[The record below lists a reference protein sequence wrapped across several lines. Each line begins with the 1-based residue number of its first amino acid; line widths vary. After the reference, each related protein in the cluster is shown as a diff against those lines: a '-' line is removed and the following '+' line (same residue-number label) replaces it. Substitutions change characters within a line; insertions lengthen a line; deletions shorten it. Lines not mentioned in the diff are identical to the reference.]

1 MVEVGI
7 PCWHARE
14 TLSKGLDSLVAQT
27 KNKFIVCI
35 SIDGDNE
42 DYNDIIETYRA
53 RGLKIRVINS
63 KENGGPGMA
72 RQRII
77 DTTQCDYIMFM
88 DADDMLMPR
97 AVEILYTT
105 AKAKNFDILRSSFI
119 REHNNKEDELIPQN
133 VKTITWFHGK
143 IYKTAYLKE
152 RNIRFLPGLYID
164 EDAYF
169 NLLAWNSTQNRGEIT
184 EVTYFWR
191 YNKNSLTRKENNKI
205 YFLKTYKYYIYSQ
218 VEGLK
223 KLFVINDSVANSLIT
238 QTLLNIYYYYMTA
251 KFYKDDTTYID
262 ELISTLKQEQWMQ
275 VYLNTGENWFD
286 IVTNIKAGTIYEQK
300 YVVFYTEHFNE
311 WAARLLKDG

>member
-14 TLSKGLDSLVAQT
+14 TLPKGLDSLVAQT
-27 KNKFIVCI
+27 RDRFITCL
-35 SIDGDNE
+35 SIDGDGE
-42 DYNDIIETYRA
+42 DYSDIIETYRA

-63 KENGGPGMA
+63 PENGGPGIA

-97 AVEILYTT
+97 AVDILYTT

-119 REHNNKEDELIPQN
+119 REHTNKEDELVPQN

-143 IYKTAYLKE
+143 IYRTAYLKDK
-152 RNIRFLPGLYID
+152 NIRFLPGLYTD

-184 EVTYFWR
+184 EVTYYWR
-191 YNKNSLTRKENNKI
+191 DNKNSLTRREKSKV
-205 YFLKTYKYYIYSQ
+205 YFLKTYKYYIRSQ

-223 KLFVINDSVANSLIT
+223 SLFVLNDSVASSLIT
-238 QTLLNIYYYYMTA
+238 QTLLNIYYYYMAA
-251 KFYKDDTTYID
+251 KFYKDDVTEVE
-262 ELISTLKQEQWMQ
+262 ELISTLKEEQWMQ
-275 VYLNTGENWFD
+275 VYLNNGENWFN
-286 IVTNIKAGTIYEQK
+286 IVTNIKAGAVYEQK
-300 YVVFYTEHFNE
+300 YVIFYTEHFNE
-311 WAARLLKDG
+311 WAARLLKNG